1 MRARDE
7 SESGVVM
14 AYLWVALGGAL
25 GAMCRFAVS
34 NFFIRRFD
42 TGVLGTVFANITGAF
57 LIGFVLTVT
66 SERISI
72 PPDLRRLLV
81 VGILGGYTT
90 FSTWMYE
97 TQLFVEK
104 GDIERA
110 ALNIVGSTLAGLL
123 AVWLGVI
130 AGRAV

>member
-1 MRARDE
+1 
-7 SESGVVM
+7 M

-25 GAMCRFAVS
+25 GAMGRFAVS
-34 NFFIRRFD
+34 GLFISRFG
-42 TGVLGTVFANITGAF
+42 TGVLGTVFANVTGAF
-57 LIGFVLTVT
+57 LIGFVMTVT
-66 SERISI
+66 NERVSVS
-72 PPDLRRLLV
+72 PDLRRLLV

-90 FSTWMYE
+90 FSTWMFE
-97 TQLFVEK
+97 THLFVEK

-110 ALNIVGSTLAGLL
+110 ILNIAGSVLLGLV

>member
-1 MRARDE
+1 
-7 SESGVVM
+7 M
-14 AYLWVALGGAL
+14 AYLWVALGGAI
-25 GAMCRFAVS
+25 GAVFRFAVS
-34 NFFIRRFD
+34 GFFIGRFGS
-42 TGVLGTVFANITGAF
+42 GVLGTVFANVTGAF

-72 PPDLRRLLV
+72 SPDLRRLLV
-81 VGILGGYTT
+81 VGVLGGYTT

-97 TQLFVEK
+97 THLFVEK
-104 GDIERA
+104 GDLERA
-110 ALNIVGSTLAGLL
+110 VLNIAGSVLLGLV

>member
-1 MRARDE
+1 
-7 SESGVVM
+7 M

-34 NFFIRRFD
+34 GFFIGRFG
-42 TGVLGTVFANITGAF
+42 TGVLGTVFANVTGAF
-57 LIGFVLTVT
+57 LIGFVMTVT

-72 PPDLRRLLV
+72 SPDLRRLLV

-97 TQLFVEK
+97 THLFVEK
-104 GDIERA
+104 GDLERA